1 MISSLFAVASLDNPE
16 ARNTVIKL
24 GGPEALSPLEV
35 VHIFENAKGLKFD
48 VQHAPEEALRE
59 QRETASDSLQQS
71 FAGLM
76 LYFSRGDIIDM
87 HETLQKLPVQL
98 TSVRDFAKASL

>member
-1 MISSLFAVASLDNPE
+1 VAKFAIASLDNPE

-24 GGPEALSPLEV
+24 GGPEGLSPLEV
-35 VHIFENAKGLKFD
+35 VYIFETVKGQKFD
-48 VQHAPEEALRE
+48 VQHVPEGALRE
-59 QRETASDSLQQS
+59 QRETANDPLQQS

-76 LYFSRGDIIDM
+76 LYYSQGDIIDM
-87 HETLQKLPVQL
+87 RETLQKFPTQL